1 MVVFFYSRAKP
12 KRSKRDNSELIAWRY
27 LQISLGHSPH
37 ARSCQEGI
45 SEPRTPAHKERPKRP
60 WEPPPQRETCSSP
73 PRRRLINAAYLSKM
87 MAFPSPQLPAS
98 TMASSFAA
106 NATTEISAAAAIA
119 ATATATRDL
128 LFNASLAPNEYGNFS
143 GETSFLFFLFFFS
156 CSLDFLLLLSLF
168 SFSLEISF
176 LFFLFFFLVP
186 WRLPSYS
193 FSSFFPFS
201 ILSLVQFVHP
211 LVFIHSSRPR
221 SRLLRSG
228 ERTLI
233 RGSRVLEF
241 VWV

>member
-1 MVVFFYSRAKP
+1 MFFYSKAKP

-143 GETSFLFFLFFFS
+143 GETSFLFSLFFFS
-156 CSLDFLLLLSLF
+156 CSLDFLLILSLF
-168 SFSLEISF
+168 SYSLEISFLFSLLFSRSLETSF
-176 LFFLFFFLVP
+176 LFFLFFFSFFYLIPCPV
-186 WRLPSYS
+186 RSPSCLYS
-193 FSSFFPFS
+193 QFSSSFT
-201 ILSLVQFVHP
+201 
-211 LVFIHSSRPR
+211 FIEKR
-221 SRLLRSG
+221 
-228 ERTLI
+228 
-233 RGSRVLEF
+233 
-241 VWV
+241 